1 MIDCVW
7 YIWQVRDL
15 QNRMQVIAGQ
25 DNMFGGGTTSLTENT
40 NITNAASKVYQM
52 EKLMSVVDG
61 PFF

>member
-1 MIDCVW
+1 
-7 YIWQVRDL
+7 
-15 QNRMQVIAGQ
+15 MQVIAGQ